1 MSRKKIPVA
10 RILIFF
16 SWAVPLLTAAAAAA
30 GLFLQDKPLFI
41 SGIFLLLSASLI
53 PAVLLRMCANLTQ
66 MVFEMQNTLQ
76 YTYKEHSQALSSL
89 AANVQSMR
97 KEDIP
102 SLIRETNARLL
113 AGSSEAAE
121 GVSEMTRLL
130 SRIAEGL
137 DALPGRVGPRH
148 EEDILMIMRE
158 MSTRILSGN
167 VEAGEGMNA
176 LSAQSEK
183 GFKEFSA
190 RLAAMHAELERIG
203 KDTHKDELRSCLE
216 DLRELKS
223 SCAQVS
229 CDTRDIS
236 AFFNLMEKHLNIK
249 KT

>member
-30 GLFLQDKPLFI
+30 VLFLQDKPLFI
-41 SGIFLLLSASLI
+41 SGIFLLLAASLI
-53 PAVLLRMCANLTQ
+53 PAVLLRVCANLTQ

-89 AANVQSMR
+89 AANVQNMR

-102 SLIRETNARLL
+102 ALIRETNARLL

-121 GVSEMTRLL
+121 GVSEMTGLL

-137 DALPGRVGPRH
+137 DSLPGKIGPLH
-148 EEDILMIMRE
+148 EEDMLMIIRE
-158 MSTRILSGN
+158 LNARMLSGN
-167 VEAGEGMNA
+167 VEIVEGV
-176 LSAQSEK
+176 SA
-183 GFKEFSA
+183 
-190 RLAAMHAELERIG
+190 LAARNEDGLKKIAERLEVLYVELQRIG
-203 KDTHKDELRSCLE
+203 KNAHEE
-216 DLRELKS
+216 DLREELREIKS

-236 AFFNLMEKHLNIK
+236 SFFSLMEKHLNIK